1 MSSRQSQL
9 VRGPSAS
16 VALPA
21 DLSSDLYD
29 NADGAAFTSF
39 TVWPANQSTMYD
51 NADGVSGSC
60 EQAHL
65 PSSTPAPVFNLIRKR
80 RQLVDARVLLRG

>member
-29 NADGAAFTSF
+29 NADGAAFTS
-39 TVWPANQSTMYD
+39 PANQSTMYD